1 MIDEQSKE
9 KNEKAGIKRKAEDAL
24 EVRGEEGSWGLRTWG
39 GSWVGEC

>member
-24 EVRGEEGSWGLRTWG
+24 EVLGGLLG
-39 GSWVGEC
+39 MGMWVMGTGLT

>member
-24 EVRGEEGSWGLRTWG
+24 EVGRGWRHGRGALGLG
-39 GSWVGEC
+39 